1 MPFISSKEKKYEFN
15 EDFSWESEIS
25 YFIKSI
31 NEKKEPL
38 IGNCN
43 DALILMKTLEKIYK
57 EN

>member
-1 MPFISSKEKKYEFN
+1 MYGKGENISDPN
-15 EDFSWESEIS
+15 
-25 YFIKSI
+25 I

-43 DALILMKTLEKIYK
+43 DALVLMKTLEKIYK

>member
-1 MPFISSKEKKYEFN
+1 MSNKEKKYEFN

-25 YFIKSI
+25 HFIESI
-31 NEKKEPL
+31 NEKKETL

-43 DALILMKTLEKIYK
+43 DALVLMKTLEKIYK